1 MGKYGN
7 GLLITD
13 QDISDIN
20 VLQITLENIHRL
32 HGHFDYIIVN
42 LNKSLIDMGDE
53 QSVKLIIE
61 LFSYIKTGGIVLIP
75 KSTYNYLPGGRK
87 GIESI
92 IKNSNF
98 NIEVPP
104 FGIKNAVIAS
114 KN

>member
-1 MGKYGN
+1 MV
-7 GLLITD
+7 ITD
-13 QDISDIN
+13 QN
-20 VLQITLENIHRL
+20 VNDVDVLLITLENVHRL

-42 LNKSLIDMGDE
+42 LNKSLIKMDNE

-61 LFSYIKTGGIVLIP
+61 LFSYIKVGGIVFIP

-87 GIESI
+87 GIEAI